1 MMVQGSNEERSMRKF
16 FASGMLCAMAA
27 QAASGA
33 YVLTPL
39 VGGGSAANVLPGS
52 SFVVDLVL
60 TSGAGDLHNAAVFQ
74 VEFSEPGLI
83 YTGYEW
89 QAPYLNGTL
98 DDFSTP
104 LASDLPQALTA
115 STFNNPLRPGV
126 VDVDLQNVLPAG
138 PDFGVGLLV
147 RLFLTVPADYA
158 GAPEIE
164 IRAVPDLL
172 SLGFE
177 DVPTSAGPA
186 LSIFV
191 PGPGTLMVSSGIM
204 VAGLRR
210 RRGVA

>member
-1 MMVQGSNEERSMRKF
+1 MRKF
-16 FASGMLCAMAA
+16 FAAGILCALAA
-27 QAASGA
+27 QVASGA

-39 VGGGSAANVLPGS
+39 VAGGSAANVSPGS
-52 SFVVDLVL
+52 SFVVDIVL
-60 TSGAGDLHNAAVFQ
+60 TSGAGALHNAAVFQ

-164 IRAVPDLL
+164 IRAVPDLF

-177 DVPTSAGPA
+177 DVPTTAGTSLA
-186 LSIFV
+186 IFV
-191 PGPGTLMVSSGIM
+191 PGPGTLMTACGIM
-204 VAGLRR
+204 AAGLRR
-210 RRGVA
+210 RRATA